1 MGCMCS
7 SEHVEQE
14 DYVSDEEE
22 DQPTEEM
29 DRACPVLVLR
39 KGEKK
44 TYEKTL
50 EN

>member
-22 DQPTEEM
+22 DQPTEEEM

-44 TYEKTL
+44 RMRRP
-50 EN
+50 